1 MMYVYIICMYILYTY
16 VYTYSINVM
25 LMTPDK
31 RTRHTHMI
39 NVASVRK
46 GKMKIILMPTMAKLL
61 CFFCGMICGHC
72 YCAGAKP
79 KWYLSIYNKKYMYL
93 GTSLSLDINSWS
105 VICKCRSHLFVMS
118 NHESSGSWIAVT
130 LAAWTK
136 CGWPW
141 WIFVETLTIFDH
153 IISVEF
159 GTSEWHNI
167 DSSQRFD
174 SVSCRWKGW
183 MAGVFSTLRFFATQ
197 GWTQSP
203 SSRGV

>member
-79 KWYLSIYNKKYMYL
+79 KEPPCHVR
-93 GTSLSLDINSWS
+93 S
-105 VICKCRSHLFVMS
+105 VCVC
-118 NHESSGSWIAVT
+118 
-130 LAAWTK
+130 
-136 CGWPW
+136 
-141 WIFVETLTIFDH
+141 
-153 IISVEF
+153 
-159 GTSEWHNI
+159 
-167 DSSQRFD
+167 
-174 SVSCRWKGW
+174 
-183 MAGVFSTLRFFATQ
+183 
-197 GWTQSP
+197 
-203 SSRGV
+203 